1 MAELRYPNITGN
13 TEREMLAQMKS
24 YLYQLVGQLQFAL
37 DNVSASSASVVSA
50 TPKNATP
57 AVKDNA
63 DPQATFSSIK
73 SLIIKS
79 ADIVQAYY
87 EEISTKLHG
96 MYVAQSDFGTYT
108 EKTDLEIKQSST
120 DVEELFTNVQKITTD
135 LDNLNF
141 KLAEVNARIKSGL
154 LYYDDDGIPVY
165 GLEVGQENIVDGEKV
180 FNKYARFTS
189 DRLSFYDSN
198 DIEVAYISDYKLY
211 ITNAEVTGT
220 LKLGAFQIDTSK
232 GFRLKYVGRG

>member
-37 DNVSASSASVVSA
+37 DSVGASSASVVT
-50 TPKNATP
+50 TPKNTIS
-57 AVKDNA
+57 AVKDNT

-87 EEISTKLHG
+87 DEISSRLDG
-96 MYVAQSDFGTYT
+96 MYVAHSDFGTFAEET
-108 EKTDLEIKQSST
+108 SQEIIQSST
-120 DVEELFTNVQKITTD
+120 DIEQIFTNVQQIFKDIESITF
-135 LDNLNF
+135 N
-141 KLAEVNARIKSGL
+141 LAEVNARIKSGIL
-154 LYYDDDGIPVY
+154 DYDDDDLPIY
-165 GLEVGQENIVDGEKV
+165 GLEVGQENTVDGEKV
-180 FNKYARFTS
+180 FKKYARFTS
-189 DRLSFYDSN
+189 DRLSFYDQN
-198 DIEVAYISDYKLY
+198 DTEVAYISDYKLY
-211 ITNAEVTGT
+211 ITNAEITGT
-220 LKLGAFQIDTSK
+220 LKLGAFLIDTSK